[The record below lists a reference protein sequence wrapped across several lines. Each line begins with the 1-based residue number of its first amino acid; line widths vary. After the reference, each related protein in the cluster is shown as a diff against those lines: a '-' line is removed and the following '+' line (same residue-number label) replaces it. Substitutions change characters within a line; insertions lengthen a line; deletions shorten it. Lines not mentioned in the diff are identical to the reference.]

1 MERGANEHSNLSIN
15 ISLQK
20 QGEPMKPS
28 HAKVANRFLNKTARS
43 LLRETDEGFQYL
55 GKSTYNV
62 RDIHRLWDSGQPF
75 HFIEEMPNGSMEEQE
90 LIIQAFPKKK
100 MVEIHIKGITDSDES
115 DGNFTTHHG
124 QTHYMNTEMSSSEEL
139 FKVIVTD
146 QPKVLLRKGMKS
158 IYWQVI
164 ENDGGW
170 Q

>member
-1 MERGANEHSNLSIN
+1 
-15 ISLQK
+15 
-20 QGEPMKPS
+20 MKPS
-28 HAKVANRFLNKTARS
+28 HTKVANRFLNKTARS
-43 LLRETDEGFQYL
+43 MLRETDEGFQYL

-75 HFIEEMPNGSMEEQE
+75 HFIEEMSNGSMEEQE

-100 MVEIHIKGITDSDES
+100 MVELHIKGITDSDES
-115 DGNFTTHHG
+115 DGNFITHHG
-124 QTHYMNTEMSSSEEL
+124 QTFHMTVDVYSSEEL
-139 FKVIVTD
+139 YKAITTLNT
-146 QPKVLLRKGMKS
+146 KLLLRGNMKS